1 MNTTTLK
8 RRSWGCLIML
18 LFVALVFAAIGPPMV
33 LAEDAPQDTEWTFA
47 AAPYAWFVSL
57 EGDVTVKGQK
67 SDVDMD
73 FNDIWDEMNIGAMI
87 AFEAS
92 NGQWGIMSNVIYA
105 NLGQETTSNGIKIEP
120 SIDLFVM
127 SLGGFYRFG
136 TWALSDGPVESGPS
150 VSLDGTA
157 GGRYTYLDMDL
168 DFKGLG
174 KVSGNQDWIDP
185 VVGLRALFD
194 FSERWTF
201 ALDGSVGGF
210 GVGSDFT
217 WHAGGLVG
225 YRFDLFGEKDAKF
238 IGGYRALS
246 WDYEDG
252 SGLNK
257 FEWDVTLHGPIL
269 GLVISF

>member
-1 MNTTTLK
+1 MLK
-8 RRSWGCLIML
+8 ALRTRSGGTMVVRMTIGLVL
-18 LFVALVFAAIGPPMV
+18 LFGPSTVMAGDAIG
-33 LAEDAPQDTEWTFA
+33 DTEWTYA
-47 AAPYAWFVSL
+47 VAPYAWFVSL
-57 EGDVTVKGQK
+57 EGDVTVKGRK

-73 FNDIWDEMNIGAMI
+73 FSDIWDEMNIGAMI
-87 AFEAS
+87 VFEAG
-92 NGQWGIMSNVIYA
+92 NDRWGILSNVIYA
-105 NLGQETTSNGIKIEP
+105 NLGQDTTTNGIKIEP
-120 SIDLFVM
+120 SMDLFVM

-136 TWALSDGPVESGPS
+136 TWALTDGPAQGGPA
-150 VSLDGTA
+150 VRIDGTA
-157 GGRYTYLDMDL
+157 GGRYTYLDLEL
-168 DFKGLG
+168 DFKGFG
-174 KVSGNQDWIDP
+174 KASGDQDWLDP

-194 FSERWTF
+194 LSERWTLS
-201 ALDGSVGGF
+201 LDGSIGGF
-210 GVGSDFT
+210 GVASDVT

-269 GLVISF
+269 GLVIAF